1 MVIHGWSGHK
11 RTKLFL
17 IKYEGESMTKT
28 VDARGLACPQPV
40 ILTRKAMVD
49 SSDVTVLVASAISR
63 DNVQRMAERAGRQVT
78 ITEVDGEFHLRIVDQ
93 NGGLVSS
100 VGASPEEQ
108 SHAGADGRRDGP
120 LVLVV
125 SDNKMG
131 RGDEELGEILVRAFF
146 HTLGEVEPNP
156 DTIILFNAG
165 VRLAV
170 EGSPVLEDLQA
181 LATSGIRIMSCGT
194 SLKYFDLSDRVG
206 VGVVSNMYDIAACM
220 LAAGKSVTL

>member
-1 MVIHGWSGHK
+1 
-11 RTKLFL
+11 
-17 IKYEGESMTKT
+17 MTKM

-49 SSDVTVLVASAISR
+49 GPDVTVLVASATSR
-63 DNVQRMAERAGRQVT
+63 DNVHRMAERAGRQVT
-78 ITEVDGEFHLRIVDQ
+78 VTKVGGEFQLHIVDQ

-100 VGASPEEQ
+100 VGGSPEEESQ
-108 SHAGADGRRDGP
+108 TGTDGRRAGP

-125 SDNKMG
+125 SDDKMG
-131 RGDEELGEILVRAFF
+131 RGDEELGGILMRAFF

-170 EGSPVLEDLQA
+170 EGSPVLDDLQA
-181 LATSGIRIMSCGT
+181 LATSGIHIMLCGT
-194 SLKYFDLSDRVG
+194 CLKYFDLIDRVG
-206 VGVVSNMYDIAACM
+206 VGVVSNMYDIAESM
-220 LAAGKSVTL
+220 LAAGRIVTL

>member
-1 MVIHGWSGHK
+1 
-11 RTKLFL
+11 
-17 IKYEGESMTKT
+17 MTKT

-49 SSDVTVLVASAISR
+49 SPDVTVLVESAISR
-63 DNVQRMAERAGRQVT
+63 NNVQRMAERAGRQVT
-78 ITEVDGEFHLRIVDQ
+78 VTKVEGEFHLHIVDQ

-100 VGASPEEQ
+100 AGGIPEEESQ
-108 SHAGADGRRDGP
+108 TSTDGRRDGS

-165 VRLAV
+165 VRLAA
-170 EGSPVLEDLQA
+170 EGSPVLDDLRS
-181 LATSGIRIMSCGT
+181 LAASGIHIMLCGT
-194 SLKYFDLSDRVG
+194 CLKYFDLIDRVG
-206 VGVVSNMYDIAACM
+206 VGVVSNMYDIAESM
-220 LAAGKSVTL
+220 LAAGRIVTL

>member
-1 MVIHGWSGHK
+1 
-11 RTKLFL
+11 
-17 IKYEGESMTKT
+17 MTKT

-49 SSDVTVLVASAISR
+49 SPDVTVLVASAISR

-78 ITEVDGEFHLRIVDQ
+78 VTKVEGEFHLRIVDQ
-93 NGGLVSS
+93 SGGLVSS
-100 VGASPEEQ
+100 VGGFPEEESQ
-108 SHAGADGRRDGP
+108 TSTDGRRAGS

-165 VRLAV
+165 VRLAA
-170 EGSPVLEDLQA
+170 EGSPVLDDLRA
-181 LATSGIRIMSCGT
+181 LAASGIHIMLCGT
-194 SLKYFDLSDRVG
+194 CLKYFDLIDRVG
-206 VGVVSNMYDIAACM
+206 VGVVSNMYDIAESM
-220 LAAGKSVTL
+220 LAAGRIVTL